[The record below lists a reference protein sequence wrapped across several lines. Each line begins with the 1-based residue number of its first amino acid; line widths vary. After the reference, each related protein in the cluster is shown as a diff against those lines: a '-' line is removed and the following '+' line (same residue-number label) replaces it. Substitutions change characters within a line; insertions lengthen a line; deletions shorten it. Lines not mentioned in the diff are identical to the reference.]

1 LFLSI
6 RSSLLRPSGFFVPT
20 PVRVVLVGC
29 GWFACVAHI
38 PALKRLEGEGRIRLV
53 GLCSRSEASIA
64 RASGLYARGDLK
76 HYLSLEQVAQDPDV
90 DLVDLTL
97 PIEAMPDAIKLFLS
111 AGKHVVSEKPCAP
124 SVATGIEVMEH
135 HARLDRPV
143 VWAVAEN
150 WRFKKTAQMVED
162 IVASGA
168 LGDIRFADFT
178 YLSFQKPDN
187 LRWRGSPGYA
197 GGYVLDSGVH
207 FVALLRKIVGEIDE
221 VSASVS
227 QRVPYLPPADSVTAI
242 LSFASGAEGAY
253 RLSFAAPYS
262 AGDQGLR
269 LTGSKGT
276 LLAGFNRFSPR
287 DFRHN
292 WIRVETGGR
301 KRFIPVMGDL
311 FVPGGVYE
319 TLSHCIEA
327 VQQGAS
333 LVSSPAQAL
342 RDVAVVEAML
352 ESSRLRRPVKP
363 ATLPTMARAPLVQGH
378 PQTLTAY
385 GDFLSYRPEAVVE
398 CASVEDVSN
407 AVAAAGRAGQ
417 KVRAFGNGYS
427 QGPEIIVNDVA
438 IRLGGLNRVRE
449 LDPVTNKVVV
459 EAGVRIGD
467 LTRFLAG
474 SGLSLPS
481 LPFLTECS
489 IGAAVATATHGTS
502 PRWGTVSDFVKSLTV
517 VLPSGEVKKID
528 SASRSEERRAANVA
542 VGWLGIIVEVE
553 LQAMA
558 MPWVR
563 FEELSMT
570 IDDFVAR
577 MPRLAEQYEHM
588 WAHWS
593 LGADIVVLK
602 CLETSAEPR
611 KGFRPYVAE
620 NGPYWGDQH
629 LRSTGVRRVKAALR
643 RIANL
648 HPALE
653 RAAKSVKGERPQQVG
668 VTMQYAVSA
677 SRIALAIE
685 RLRTSDFAKLNPGR
699 IVEMK
704 FLKASDQSFLG
715 PNSGHDTVLFNTY
728 WLVDRANRLTVFDLF
743 EEVMMSLGGRPHWG
757 KLHKRQ
763 DIEYLRSVYPEWE
776 RFETV
781 RAEFD
786 PDRMF
791 DPPNRVSHREGA
803 LI

>member
-1 LFLSI
+1 M
-6 RSSLLRPSGFFVPT
+6 PT

-38 PALKRLEGEGRIRLV
+38 PALKRLEGEGRIKLV
-53 GLCSRSEASIA
+53 GLCSRSEASTK
-64 RASGLYARGDLK
+64 RASGLYGRQDLK
-76 HYLSLEQVAQDPDV
+76 HYLSLEDVAQDPDV

-97 PIEAMPDAIKLFLS
+97 PIEVMPGAIKLFLS
-111 AGKHVVSEKPCAP
+111 AGKHVISEKPGAP
-124 SVATGIEVMEH
+124 SVATGIELMEH

-150 WRFKKTAQMVED
+150 WRFKKTTQMVED

-168 LGDIRFADFT
+168 LGEIRFADFT

-197 GGYVLDSGVH
+197 GGYMLDSGVH
-207 FVALLRKIVGEIDE
+207 FIALLRKIVGEVEE

-227 QRVPYLPPADSVTAI
+227 QRVPYLPPADSATAI

-253 RLSFAAPYS
+253 RLTFAAPYS

-269 LTGSKGT
+269 LTGSKGM

-292 WIRVETGGR
+292 WIRVQTSGR
-301 KRFIPVMGDL
+301 KRFVPVMDDL

-327 VQQGAS
+327 VQQGAP

-352 ESSRLRRPVKP
+352 ESSRLKRPVKP
-363 ATLPTMARAPLVQGH
+363 AALPPLAHAPLVQGRT
-378 PQTLTAY
+378 QTLKAY
-385 GDFLSYRPEAVVE
+385 GDFLSYRPRTVVE

-407 AVAAAGRAGQ
+407 AVVAAGRSGH

-427 QGPEIIVNDVA
+427 QGPEIIVDDVA
-438 IRLGGLNRVRE
+438 IRLSGLNRVRR
-449 LDPVTNKVVV
+449 LDPVTSRVIV
-459 EAGVRIGD
+459 EGGVRIGD
-467 LTRFLAG
+467 LTRLLAG

-502 PRWGTVSDFVKSLTV
+502 PRWGTVSDFVQSMTV
-517 VLPSGEVKKID
+517 VLPSGEVKTID
-528 SASRSEERRAANVA
+528 STSTPEERRAANVA

-570 IDDFVAR
+570 IDEFLAR
-577 MPRLAEQYEHM
+577 MPNLAERYEHM
-588 WAHWS
+588 WGHWS
-593 LGADIVVLK
+593 LGADTAVLR
-602 CLETSAEPR
+602 CLETSVEPQ
-611 KGFRPYVAE
+611 KGFRPYVSG
-620 NGPYWGDQH
+620 NGPYWGDEN
-629 LRSTGVRRVKAALR
+629 LKSTGVRRAKAALR
-643 RIANL
+643 RIANY
-648 HPALE
+648 HPALK
-653 RAAKSVKGERPQQVG
+653 RAAKSVRGERPQEVG
-668 VTMQYAVSA
+668 VTMQYSVGA
-677 SRIALAIE
+677 SQAPLAIE

-699 IVEMK
+699 VVEMK
-704 FLKASDQSFLG
+704 FLKASEQSYLG
-715 PNSGHDTVLFNTY
+715 PNSGQDAVLFNTY
-728 WLVDRANRLTVFDLF
+728 WFVDEAVKLTVFDLF
-743 EEVMMSLGGRPHWG
+743 EDVMTRLGGRPHWG

-763 DIEYLRSVYPEWE
+763 DIEYLRRVYPEWDK
-776 RFETV
+776 FETV
-781 RAEFD
+781 RAKFD
-786 PDRMF
+786 PDQIF
-791 DPPNRVSHREGA
+791 DPPNRQSHVEA
-803 LI
+803 AS

>member
-1 LFLSI
+1 M
-6 RSSLLRPSGFFVPT
+6 PT

-64 RASGLYARGDLK
+64 RASGLYARQDLK
-76 HYLSLEQVAQDPDV
+76 HYLSLEEVAEDPDV

-97 PIEAMPDAIKLFLS
+97 PIEVMPDAIKLFLS
-111 AGKHVVSEKPCAP
+111 AGKHVISEKPCSP

-135 HARLDRPV
+135 HARLDLPV

-221 VSASVS
+221 VSASVT

-292 WIRVETGGR
+292 WIRVQTSGR
-301 KRFIPVMGDL
+301 KRFVPVMGDL

-327 VQQGAS
+327 VQQGAP

-342 RDVAVVEAML
+342 RDLAVIEAML
-352 ESSRLRRPVKP
+352 DSSRLNRPVKP
-363 ATLPTMARAPLVQGH
+363 AALPTLAHAPLVQGRT
-378 PQTLTAY
+378 QTLKAY
-385 GDFLSYRPEAVVE
+385 GDFLSYRPRTVVE

-407 AVAAAGRAGQ
+407 AVVAAGRSGQ
-417 KVRAFGNGYS
+417 NVRAFGNGYS
-427 QGPEIIVNDVA
+427 QGPEIFVDDVA
-438 IRLGGLNRVRE
+438 IRLKGLDRIRR
-449 LDPVTNKVVV
+449 LDPVTSRIIV
-459 EAGVRIGD
+459 EGCVRIGD
-467 LTRFLAG
+467 LTRFLAE
-474 SGLSLPS
+474 SSLSLPS

-502 PRWGTVSDFVKSLTV
+502 PRWGTVSDFVQSMTV
-517 VLPSGEVKKID
+517 VLPSGEVKTFD
-528 SASRSEERRAANVA
+528 STSTPEERRAANVA
-542 VGWLGIIVEVE
+542 VGWLGIVVEVE

-570 IDDFVAR
+570 IDDFLAR
-577 MPRLAEQYEHM
+577 MPNLAERYEHI
-588 WAHWS
+588 WGHWS
-593 LGADIVVLK
+593 LGADIVVLR
-602 CLETSAEPR
+602 CLETSAEPQ
-611 KGFRPYVAE
+611 KGFRPYVAG
-620 NGPYWGDQH
+620 NGPYWGDEK
-629 LRSTGVRRVKAALR
+629 LKSTGARRMRAALR
-643 RIANL
+643 RIANF
-648 HPALE
+648 HPALG
-653 RAAKSVKGERPQQVG
+653 RAATSVKGERPQEVG
-668 VTMQYAVSA
+668 VTMQYSVGA
-677 SRIALAIE
+677 SQAPLAIE
-685 RLRTSDFAKLNPGR
+685 RLRSSDFAKLNPGR

-704 FLKASDQSFLG
+704 FLKASEQSYLG
-715 PNSGHDTVLFNTY
+715 PNSGQDAVLFNTY
-728 WLVDRANRLTVFDLF
+728 WFVDEAIKLTVFDRF
-743 EEVMMSLGGRPHWG
+743 EEVMMSLGARPHWG
-757 KLHKRQ
+757 KFHKRQ
-763 DIEYLRSVYPEWE
+763 DVKYLRSAYPGWDK
-776 RFETV
+776 FETV
-781 RAEFD
+781 RAKFD
-786 PDRMF
+786 PNRMF
-791 DPPNRVSHREGA
+791 DPPNRVSRREVV
-803 LI
+803 LT

>member
-1 LFLSI
+1 M
-6 RSSLLRPSGFFVPT
+6 PT

-38 PALKRLEGEGRIRLV
+38 PALKRLEGEGRIKLV
-53 GLCSRSEASIA
+53 GLCSRSEASIK
-64 RASGLYARGDLK
+64 RAAGLYGRQDLK
-76 HYLSLEQVAQDPDV
+76 RYLSLEQVAQDPDV

-97 PIEAMPDAIKLFLS
+97 PIEVMPDAIKLFLS
-111 AGKHVVSEKPCAP
+111 AGKHVISEKPCSP
-124 SVATGIEVMEH
+124 SVAAGIELMEH
-135 HARLDRPV
+135 HAQLDRPV

-150 WRFKKTAQMVED
+150 WRFKKTTQMVED
-162 IVASGA
+162 IVASGS
-168 LGDIRFADFT
+168 LGEIRFADFT

-187 LRWRGSPGYA
+187 LRWRGSAGYA
-197 GGYVLDSGVH
+197 GGYMLDSGVH
-207 FVALLRKIVGEIDE
+207 FIALLRKIVGEIEE

-253 RLSFAAPYS
+253 RLTFAAPYS

-292 WIRVETGGR
+292 WIRVQTSGR
-301 KRFIPVMGDL
+301 KRFVPVINDL

-327 VQQGAS
+327 VRQGAS

-352 ESSRLRRPVKP
+352 ESSRLKRPVKP
-363 ATLPTMARAPLVQGH
+363 ATLPPLAHAPLVHGH
-378 PQTLTAY
+378 TQTLKAY
-385 GDFLSYRPEAVVE
+385 GDFLSFRPRTVVE

-407 AVAAAGRAGQ
+407 AIVAAGRSGQ

-427 QGPEIIVNDVA
+427 QGPEIIVDDVA
-438 IRLGGLNRVRE
+438 IRLKELNRVRK
-449 LDPVTNKVVV
+449 LDPATNRISV

-467 LTRFLAG
+467 LTRFLAA

-502 PRWGTVSDFVKSLTV
+502 PRWGAVSDFVHSLTV

-528 SASRSEERRAANVA
+528 STSPPEERRAASVA

-563 FEELSMT
+563 LEELSMT
-570 IDDFVAR
+570 IDEFLVR
-577 MPRLAEQYEHM
+577 MPNLAERYEHV
-588 WAHWS
+588 WGHWS

-602 CLETSAEPR
+602 CLETSAEPQ
-611 KGFRPYVAE
+611 KEFRPYVAG
-620 NGPYWGDQH
+620 NGPYWGDQK
-629 LRSTGVRRVKAALR
+629 LKSTGVRRAKAVLR
-643 RIANL
+643 RIGNL
-648 HPALE
+648 HPALQ
-653 RAAKSVKGERPQQVG
+653 RAAKSVKSASPQEVG
-668 VTMQYAVSA
+668 VTMQYSVGA
-677 SRIALAIE
+677 SQAALAIE
-685 RLRTSDFAKLNPGR
+685 RLRTSNFAKLNPGR
-699 IVEMK
+699 IVEIK
-704 FLKASDQSFLG
+704 FLKASEQSYLG
-715 PNSGHDTVLFNTY
+715 PSSGRDAVLFNTY
-728 WLVDRANRLTVFDLF
+728 WFVDKAIKVTVFDLF
-743 EEVMMSLGGRPHWG
+743 EEVMMSLGARPHWG
-757 KLHKRQ
+757 KLHRQ
-763 DIEYLRSVYPEWE
+763 QDVQYLRSVYPGWDK
-776 RFETV
+776 FETV

-786 PDRMF
+786 PNRMF
-791 DPPNRVSHREGA
+791 DPPNRLPHREGI
-803 LI
+803 LT